1 MFSFYIKKNF
11 LKFLYSALG
20 FLVILELF
28 FQIVFFADIELFK
41 KPILFFNPYCD
52 QSYWN
57 NIETSS
63 INQEV
68 FQYHPEL
75 TLIKKSNNI
84 YYDLSDSDELFS
96 TGNDVILYGSSF
108 IDHKYFLP
116 YFKDSV
122 NYAVKSYG
130 LDQIYLS
137 YKLTKDKH
145 SDKLIIFG
153 FLLEDLDRVLF
164 NKRDYPKVKFNK
176 IEDTY
181 NPSNIPVELK
191 NIPNNEMVLYSYS
204 LLKNLSFLYLN
215 KFDHKNSDCEIN
227 HKKNLFRFFISEIL
241 ENAEELNQKIII
253 VTFNF
258 QDDMTESNWRHP
270 FISNY
275 LSSKNIIHLDTKD
288 ILLKH
293 MKKNNL
299 DPSKYYSS
307 EDFHL
312 NQLGNEIISSEL
324 KILIEQHM

>member
-1 MFSFYIKKNF
+1 MFSFSLKKNS
-11 LKFLYSALG
+11 LKFLYPVFG

-28 FQIVFFADIELFK
+28 FQIVFIADIKLFK

-52 QSYWN
+52 QSYWS

-84 YYDLSDSDELFS
+84 YYNLSDSKELFS
-96 TGNDVILYGSSF
+96 IEDDVILYGSSF

-116 YFKDSV
+116 YFKDNV

-130 LDQIYLS
+130 LDQIFLS

-145 SDKLIIFG
+145 SDDLIIFG

-164 NKRDYPKVKFNK
+164 DKRDYPKVKFNK

-181 NPSNIPVELK
+181 KASNIPVELT
-191 NIPNNEMVLYSYS
+191 NMPNNEIFLYSYN

-215 KFDHKNSDCEIN
+215 NFDHKKSECDIDL
-227 HKKNLFRFFISEIL
+227 KKNLFSFFINEIL
-241 ENAEELNQKIII
+241 KNVEELNQKIIF

-258 QDDMTESNWRHP
+258 QDDIIESNWRYQ

-288 ILLKH
+288 ILLRH
-293 MKKNNL
+293 MKQNNL
-299 DPSKYYSS
+299 DPSKYYSK

-312 NQLGNEIISSEL
+312 NQLGNEIIASEL